1 MSDHTYEQAAVLAKA
16 DAALL
21 QLGTSLLF
29 SAELI
34 EQMVA
39 AGDEDGARQA
49 CANDLVRKLLLEYA
63 EDVRIHVAALKSV
76 SAAIRAAMRN
86 ENGKRL
92 VALHMQQLFGPIDG
106 EEG

>member
-1 MSDHTYEQAAVLAKA
+1 MSENTYEQAAAVAKA

-21 QLGTSLLF
+21 MLGISLLVT
-29 SAELI
+29 AEQI

-39 AGDEDGARQA
+39 AGDEAGARLA
-49 CANDLVRKLLLEYA
+49 CANDLVRKLMLEYA

-76 SAAIRAAMRN
+76 SAAIRAAMRD